1 MSESSFISL
10 LVQGYC
16 VAIVSLSLLD
26 TEQDEVCKA
35 LQIKQETE

>member
-1 MSESSFISL
+1 MSESSFRVIVLPSL
-10 LVQGYC
+10 VYLYFE
-16 VAIVSLSLLD
+16 LD